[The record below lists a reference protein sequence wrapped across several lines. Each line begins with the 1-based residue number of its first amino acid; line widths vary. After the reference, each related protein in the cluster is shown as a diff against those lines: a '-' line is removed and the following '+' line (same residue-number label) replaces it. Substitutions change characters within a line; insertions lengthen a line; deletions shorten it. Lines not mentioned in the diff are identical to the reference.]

1 LLAIHFQTY
10 KTQKAILALVQAM
23 FSVKE
28 LRSLDKKH
36 DDLVVR
42 QMSEVFKRIGL
53 NSHIRERER
62 ITQLYLEILHSTFL
76 VVVHQNE
83 LQTQHTIRDLKRMV
97 QCLLSHHLND
107 EMN

>member
-1 LLAIHFQTY
+1 M
-10 KTQKAILALVQAM
+10 QAM

-53 NSHIRERER
+53 NSHICERER
-62 ITQLYLEILHSTFL
+62 IAQFSLEITHTTFL

-83 LQTQHTIRDLKRMV
+83 LRTQRTIRDVKRMV

>member
-1 LLAIHFQTY
+1 MQAI
-10 KTQKAILALVQAM
+10 
-23 FSVKE
+23 FSAKE

-53 NSHIRERER
+53 NSHICERER
-62 ITQLYLEILHSTFL
+62 IAQFSLEITHTTFL

-83 LQTQHTIRDLKRMV
+83 LRTQRTIRDVKRMV
-97 QCLLSHHLND
+97 
-107 EMN
+107 